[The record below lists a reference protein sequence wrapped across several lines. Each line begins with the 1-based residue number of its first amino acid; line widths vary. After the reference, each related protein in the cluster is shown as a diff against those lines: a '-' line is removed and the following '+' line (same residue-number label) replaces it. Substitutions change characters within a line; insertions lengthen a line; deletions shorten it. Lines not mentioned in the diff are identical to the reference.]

1 MEITIRPEK
10 ENDYKEIAELI
21 EQAFKDDPHSDHKE
35 QELVE
40 KLRKTDDYLN
50 EFSLVAF
57 DDDDKNDKIIGHIML
72 SKSKIVNGDKEVESL
87 TLAPM
92 SILPECQNKGVGTK
106 MVIEAI
112 LLAKEAGHQ
121 SINVLGH
128 PEYYPKFNFKKA
140 SDFNIK
146 VDFDVPEDALMV
158 LELQE
163 DALKDVSGTIKY
175 SKAFGL

>member
-1 MEITIRPEK
+1 MEISTRPEEK
-10 ENDYKEIAELI
+10 KDYKEIAKLI
-21 EQAFKDDPHSDHKE
+21 ELAFKDEPKSDHKE

-40 KLRKTDDYLN
+40 RLRKTNDYLN

-72 SKSKIVNGDKEVESL
+72 SKSKIVKGDKSVESL

-92 SILPECQNKGVGTK
+92 SILPDYQNKGVGTK
-106 MVIEAI
+106 LVIQAI
-112 LLAKEAGHQ
+112 LLAKEAGYN
-121 SINVLGH
+121 SVNVLGH

-146 VDFDVPEDALMV
+146 VDFDVPDDALMV
-158 LELQE
+158 LELQ
-163 DALKDVSGTIKY
+163 DNSLKDVSGTIEY
-175 SKAFGL
+175 SKAFFE